1 MTRIKSKRYT
11 WTRLQRM
18 LTHIYTGFTK
28 AQLVEAS
35 MPHYIRLLGMTENG
49 QRYISAHKKEFTL
62 PLVSRVAAF
71 DDPMLSQDCKAT
83 DLYCLAQQRAPGEDF
98 RRPPIRI

>member
-1 MTRIKSKRYT
+1 MDAPTTDAHTYLH
-11 WTRLQRM
+11 RLYES
-18 LTHIYTGFTK
+18 T
-28 AQLVEAS
+28 AS
-35 MPHYIRLLGMTENG
+35 RGKYGMTENG

-98 RRPPIRI
+98 RRPPILI